1 MRATLIYNPHAGF
14 GSWQETMSKVAE
26 VWQAADWHVTLRPTE
41 YAGHATLLAQQA
53 AEAGHHLVIAAG
65 GDGTLN
71 EVANGLVHTPTAVAL
86 LPVGTGNSFAR
97 ELGLTSPNLL
107 EPHKLFE
114 AAQQLLLGKGY
125 QMDVGQLDS
134 GRYWLLWVGTGA
146 DGYVIEQIEPRSK
159 LFKRL
164 GRGGYAAKGLL
175 FLPGFTGMQGTITID
190 EKSYTGDFLLIN
202 ISNCRLFG
210 GGEFVLNAEG
220 VLDDGQFE
228 VWIFRGS
235 EWPTLRLMRYILEM
249 SLENHA
255 DDPKVERV
263 FGRSIRI
270 TAEPPIGFH
279 ADGEPLGRT
288 PLATVIHPRALRL
301 VVPPSAPA
309 DLFRHPPIG
318 WRE

>member
-1 MRATLIYNPHAGF
+1 MG
-14 GSWQETMSKVAE
+14 KVAE
-26 VWQAADWHVTLRPTE
+26 VWQAADWQVCLRPTE
-41 YAGHATLLAQQA
+41 YAGHATVLARQA
-53 AEAGHHLVIAAG
+53 AEAGHQLVIAAG

-71 EVANGLVHTPTAVAL
+71 EVANGVVHTKTAVAL

-97 ELGLTSPNLL
+97 ELGLPSPNLI

-114 AAQQLLLGKGY
+114 AAQQLLLGKVY
-125 QMDVGQLDS
+125 QMDVGQLNN

-146 DGYVIEQIEPRSK
+146 DGYVVEQIEPRSK

-164 GRGGYAAKGLL
+164 GRGGYAAKALL
-175 FLPGFTGMQGTITID
+175 FLPGFTGMHGTVMVD
-190 EKSYTGDFLLIN
+190 GQSFTGDFLLIN

-220 VLDDGQFE
+220 VLDDGFLE
-228 VWIFRGS
+228 VWLFRGS

-255 DDPKVERV
+255 EDPKVERV
-263 FGRSIRI
+263 RGRAVEI
-270 TAEPPIGFH
+270 TAVPAIGFH

-288 PLATVIHPRALRL
+288 PLATVIHPRALRI
-301 VVPPSAPA
+301 VIPPSAPA
-309 DLFRHPPIG
+309 GLFRHPSVG
-318 WRE
+318 WG